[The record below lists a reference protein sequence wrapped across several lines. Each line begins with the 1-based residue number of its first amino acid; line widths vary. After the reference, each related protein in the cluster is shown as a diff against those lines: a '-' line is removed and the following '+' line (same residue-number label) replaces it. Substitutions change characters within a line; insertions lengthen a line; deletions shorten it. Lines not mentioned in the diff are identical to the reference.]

1 MNIGMQQ
8 LQPASFNHPKAAR
21 RRILALWRRAPTP
34 PQAWRGLMGLTIPLC
49 EMIDNVWTPTQL
61 ALTLVSHY
69 PASRSSL
76 SKLKSATRITPSM
89 RQISNDDDLCILTLA
104 GGGAKADLLVRTS
117 SESFAYAASFW
128 LKAQEISLTLE
139 TKKEENTTHIVPL
152 KESKK
157 FLQQL
162 KAIVDAHSARDE
174 RLAEDKY
181 AVIRSYDKV
190 SDVVSALE
198 QPSGGFLVGF
208 DEGGKWMREMNQR
221 HARALRR

>member
-1 MNIGMQQ
+1 
-8 LQPASFNHPKAAR
+8 
-21 RRILALWRRAPTP
+21 
-34 PQAWRGLMGLTIPLC
+34 MGLTIPLC

-117 SESFAYAASFW
+117 SESFAYATSFW
-128 LKAQEISLTLE
+128 LKDQKIPLTLE
-139 TKKEENTTHIVPL
+139 TKEEEPTTYIVHL
-152 KESKK
+152 NESKE

-162 KAIVDAHSARDE
+162 EAIVDARSARDE
-174 RLAEDKY
+174 RFAEDKY
-181 AVIRSYDKV
+181 AVIRAYDI
-190 SDVVSALE
+190 VSAVVNDLE
-198 QPSGGFLVGF
+198 QPSGGFLLGSN
-208 DEGGKWMREMNQR
+208 EGGQWMREMNQR
-221 HARALRR
+221 HAQAL